1 VSAARVF
8 ASIPSPSSG
17 AIHIGPLQLRAY
29 GLMIALGVVAAVWL
43 TGRRVEQRKIGT
55 REDISAVALW
65 AVPAGVIGARLY
77 HVITD
82 WQRFRHHLIG
92 IVQIWEG
99 GLGIWGGIAGGVGV
113 GLWVVKKRGL
123 PPLLTLTCVAPAL
136 ALAQAIGRWGNWWNQ
151 ELFGKPTTLPWALRV
166 SPTKAQSLGYPP
178 GTTFHPTFLYE
189 SVWNLALC
197 GFLLWLDHHRR
208 LRPGRLFVWYVAGYT
223 LMRFFIERLRID
235 PSNHIAG
242 LRVNE
247 WVAAGVFVVA
257 VAFLLVDAIRER
269 RRPDNSATVAP
280 MAEDPVLYETRG
292 SIAVL
297 TLNRPERLNAW
308 NGDLERRYFDLL
320 DQCGSDPAV
329 RAIVVT
335 GAGRGFC
342 AGADMDV
349 LQGIGG
355 QSADGMTRTARRQ
368 QWHTTT
374 IPKPVIAA
382 INGAC
387 AGIGLCQA
395 LLCDVRF
402 AAAGAKFTTAF
413 ARRGLVAE
421 HSISW
426 ILPRLVGPA
435 RALDLLMS
443 GRVFLAEEAEHAG
456 LVNEVVPGEK
466 LLEHAIAYATDLI
479 TYSSPASMAVM
490 KKQVWDDLDR
500 PMRPANEAALDF
512 MAESFTRS
520 DFKEGVQSFLEKR
533 NPNFPSY
540 P

>member
-1 VSAARVF
+1 
-8 ASIPSPSSG
+8 
-17 AIHIGPLQLRAY
+17 
-29 GLMIALGVVAAVWL
+29 
-43 TGRRVEQRKIGT
+43 
-55 REDISAVALW
+55 
-65 AVPAGVIGARLY
+65 
-77 HVITD
+77 
-82 WQRFRHHLIG
+82 
-92 IVQIWEG
+92 
-99 GLGIWGGIAGGVGV
+99 
-113 GLWVVKKRGL
+113 
-123 PPLLTLTCVAPAL
+123 
-136 ALAQAIGRWGNWWNQ
+136 
-151 ELFGKPTTLPWALRV
+151 
-166 SPTKAQSLGYPP
+166 
-178 GTTFHPTFLYE
+178 
-189 SVWNLALC
+189 
-197 GFLLWLDHHRR
+197 
-208 LRPGRLFVWYVAGYT
+208 
-223 LMRFFIERLRID
+223 
-235 PSNHIAG
+235 
-242 LRVNE
+242 
-247 WVAAGVFVVA
+247 
-257 VAFLLVDAIRER
+257 
-269 RRPDNSATVAP
+269 

-292 SIAVL
+292 TVALL

-320 DQCGSDPAV
+320 DQCGSDPAI

-349 LQGIGG
+349 LQGISGDSAEGG
-355 QSADGMTRTARRQ
+355 APRAARRQ

-382 INGAC
+382 INGPC

-435 RALDLLMS
+435 KALDLLMS
-443 GRVFLAEEAEHAG
+443 GRVFLAEEAERAGMVNAVIPGDELLAHALNYAQD
-456 LVNEVVPGEK
+456 LV
-466 LLEHAIAYATDLI
+466 

-490 KKQVWDDLDR
+490 KKQVWADLDK
-500 PMRPANEAALDF
+500 PMRPAAEDALAF
-512 MAESFTRS
+512 MAESFTRP

-533 NPNFPSY
+533 NPDFPSY